1 MACIFFVRLADQGEA
16 CLKVLQEM
24 LYPGQKVGC
33 LSLGG
38 YSNGESGATR
48 IVQTVCKS
56 LQERGCEKSGGAM
69 SFSTYLKDK
78 LEMARPIASRPNG

>member
-38 YSNGESGATR
+38 YSNSE
-48 IVQTVCKS
+48 TVCKS

-78 LEMARPIASRPNG
+78 LEMARPIASWPNG